1 MNLKPCS
8 DAEFKALVKGVR
20 AVTPLPQSIRVQFSR
35 KPQSEMEG
43 TAGYCTKNNRTFKV
57 VISERLSHEHTAEV
71 LIHEVAHVLDW
82 RPYHPWLCD
91 HGPTFWVHYGM
102 LWTAYHQVK

>member
-1 MNLKPCS
+1 MNLKPCT
-8 DAEFKALVKGVR
+8 DAEFKALVKSLR

-35 KPQSEMEG
+35 KPQNEMEG
-43 TAGYCTKNNRTFKV
+43 TAGYCTKNNLTFKV
-57 VISERLSHEHTAEV
+57 DISERLSHEHTAEV

-91 HGPTFWVHYGM
+91 HGATFWIHYGM